1 MEVITDGWAWLTTA
15 AHWQG
20 PGGIPTRLAEHLQYS
35 ALALLVAVAIAL
47 PLGLLLG
54 HTGRASFLS
63 LSISGAVRAVPTLGL
78 LVLLNRLDPVATW
91 PAIVVLAV
99 LAVPPIL
106 ANAYAGVDGVD
117 PAVRDA
123 ARGQGMTGRQVLLG
137 IEVPLALPIVLA
149 GLRSATS
156 QVIATA
162 TVAAYL
168 GIGGLG
174 RYIIDGVAVRDYG
187 RVFGGAV
194 VVATLALVSELAYS
208 LAARTVGPGRRRPVA
223 HRTGRPD
230 RGPAPATTHTHDL
243 GGDALAQT
251 HLRGSSERATTG
263 GTR

>member
-1 MEVITDGWAWLTTA
+1 VEVITDGWAWLTTS
-15 AHWQG
+15 AHWEG
-20 PGGIPTRLAEHLQYS
+20 PGGIPTRLVEHLQYS
-35 ALALLVAVAIAL
+35 ALALLVAVALAL

-54 HTGRASFLS
+54 HTGRASIIS
-63 LSISGAVRAVPTLGL
+63 LSISGAARAVPTLGL

-106 ANAYAGVDGVD
+106 ANAYTGVDGVD

-123 ARGQGMTGRQVLLG
+123 ARGQGMTGRQVLFG

-194 VVATLALVSELAYS
+194 VVAALALASELAYS
-208 LAARTVGPGRRRPVA
+208 LVQRAVGPGRRIPVRA
-223 HRTGRPD
+223 VNGATGTA
-230 RGPAPATTHTHDL
+230 PAPATADTD
-243 GGDALAQT
+243 GPVGDAVAGTQT
-251 HLRGSSERATTG
+251 RDSPEHATTG
-263 GTR
+263 GSA